1 MSPIG
6 FSADD
11 IPLQSLDIPRRDVSP
26 SPLLL
31 PSPAFE
37 RELAS
42 LSLAL
47 AASSPSVSD
56 QTFVSAAERPPWSPL
71 PSPSLSSLV
80 PRPLFA
86 APLVL
91 PRSPM
96 FRLAQPAVARES
108 LVFRRRQIYLNVYA
122 PPAVVV
128 PGLPK
133 LDRVSKPRA
142 LSHKSQA
149 AFRAR
154 REAED
159 ALIMPPI
166 LYTPPPQP
174 QPHKVFPFRQDYI
187 HSFKPDLP
195 VHLCES
201 PATVSPKA
209 DAPVSTSLEIF
220 PITTLPLSSS
230 STSASSPSPRPL
242 LEERTS
248 PIPIPGARRRRFP
261 PVRRSSVLFDRLPN
275 RADYDSD
282 SSSSASSSFICKSP
296 RRYPRSPHPKLL
308 GLPQFPIDPDSSD
321 EESEE

>member
-6 FSADD
+6 FNTDD
-11 IPLQSLDIPRRDVSP
+11 IPLQSLDIPRRDMSP

-47 AASSPSVSD
+47 AASSPSFSD
-56 QTFVSAAERPPWSPL
+56 QTFVSAPERPSWSPL

-86 APLVL
+86 APIFS

-133 LDRVSKPRA
+133 LDKVSKPRA
-142 LSHKSQA
+142 LSPKSQA

-174 QPHKVFPFRQDYI
+174 QPHIVSPFRQDYI

-195 VHLCES
+195 AHLCES
-201 PATVSPKA
+201 PAAISPRA
-209 DAPVSTSLEIF
+209 AAPVATSL
-220 PITTLPLSSS
+220 PLPLSSS

-248 PIPIPGARRRRFP
+248 PIPIPGARRRPFP
-261 PVRRSSVLFDRLPN
+261 PVRRTSVLFDRPPT

-282 SSSSASSSFICKSP
+282 SSSSASSSFIYESP
-296 RRYPRSPHPKLL
+296 RRYPRSPDPKLL
-308 GLPQFPIDPDSSD
+308 GLPQFPIEPDSSD
-321 EESEE
+321 QESEE